1 MFQFLPQFSAYDVAG
16 VVSTLCIVGY
26 GSIIGF
32 KRFYK
37 KKFKKI
43 DKFVAAHN
51 IVHELLTELRYNAGA
66 NRATIFCLH
75 NGGESV
81 EGFSMRKFSASHE
94 SCRRE
99 NSSQITILTNCLC
112 SLFAS
117 VLKFVTEE
125 NPKIINVDNLQ
136 ESFAKHFFKAEG
148 VQWFAVLPI
157 ENGGLITNF
166 VLVQWQEDPI
176 LHENSQKFE
185 ATFTNMVASIKVHL
199 TQINSR

>member
-1 MFQFLPQFSAYDVAG
+1 MTFSELSSLDIAG
-16 VVSTLCIVGY
+16 VVAVICSAGY
-26 GSIIGF
+26 GIYQGF
-32 KRFYK
+32 RRFYK

-51 IVHELLTELRYNAGA
+51 IVHELLTELRYSTGA

-99 NSSQITILTNCLC
+99 NSSQISILTNCLC
-112 SLFAS
+112 SLFAP

-125 NPKIINVDNLQ
+125 TPKIVNVDDLQ

-166 VLVQWQEDPI
+166 VLVQWQEDPV
-176 LHENSQKFE
+176 LHENVQKFE
-185 ATFTNMVASIKVHL
+185 STFTNMVASIKVHL
-199 TQINSR
+199 TQINSK